1 MEKDGKVA
9 GETAKR
15 EEQRG
20 LNMLPRLLLS
30 VERKMAVPCRL
41 AIVAS

>member
-20 LNMLPRLLLS
+20 LNTLPRLLLS
-30 VERKMAVPCRL
+30 VEREMVVPCR
-41 AIVAS
+41 I